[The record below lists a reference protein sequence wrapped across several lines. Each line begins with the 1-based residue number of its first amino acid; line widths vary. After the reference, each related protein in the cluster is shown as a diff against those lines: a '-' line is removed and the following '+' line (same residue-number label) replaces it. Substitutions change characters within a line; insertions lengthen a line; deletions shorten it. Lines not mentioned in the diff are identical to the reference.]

1 MKSMLPNPAASASAA
16 GCRTEFLNRHSTK
29 VLIQEVATR
38 RFLTVAGVWT
48 AQLELAMSFGSGSS
62 ATEHMIRNKLT
73 NVRLVLTRA
82 ITDCETPPTNS
93 PLRA

>member
-1 MKSMLPNPAASASAA
+1 MLLNPAAPASAA
-16 GCRTEFLNRHSTK
+16 GCRTEFLSRHSAK

-38 RFLTVAGVWT
+38 RFLTAAGVWT
-48 AQLELAMSFGSGSS
+48 SQLELAMSFGSGSN

-82 ITDCETPPTNS
+82 ITDCETISTNS
-93 PLRA
+93 SL